1 MEILH
6 SEITYTSCVTYFSQA
21 TSGYN
26 VDLKSEMSK
35 TRKLPLKKDTRES
48 DSSQDD
54 AIDQW
59 ARRRKQFKD
68 SKKCSST
75 GGSSINSTITEG
87 SSEYFCIILGIFPLC
102 VIGNMTGFSAEEID
116 VQFTICLC

>member
-1 MEILH
+1 M
-6 SEITYTSCVTYFSQA
+6 SA
-21 TSGYN
+21 YN
-26 VDLKSEMSK
+26 SDLKSEMNK
-35 TRKLPLKKDTRES
+35 NKKLPVLKDTRAS
-48 DSSQDD
+48 DSSQEE

-87 SSEYFCIILGIFPLC
+87 SSKYISLTVVFFFLYVIDAVSGLSAKKIYLPL
-102 VIGNMTGFSAEEID
+102 IQLEFLS
-116 VQFTICLC
+116 

>member
-1 MEILH
+1 MEILN
-6 SEITYTSCVTYFSQA
+6 SKITYISCVTCYSQT

-26 VDLKSEMSK
+26 LDLKSEMNK
-35 TRKLPLKKDTRES
+35 TRKLPLKKDTRAS
-48 DSSQDD
+48 DSSQED

-75 GGSSINSTITEG
+75 GGSSMNSTITEG
-87 SSEYFCIILGIFPLC
+87 SSEYISLTLVIFPLC
-102 VIGNMTGFSAEEID
+102 VIDITTGFSAKEID
-116 VQFTICLC
+116 LQFSI

>member
-6 SEITYTSCVTYFSQA
+6 SKITYTSCVTYFSQ
-21 TSGYN
+21 TKSDYN
-26 VDLKSEMSK
+26 LDLKSEMNKS
-35 TRKLPLKKDTRES
+35 RKLPLKKDARAS
-48 DSSQDD
+48 DSSQED

-87 SSEYFCIILGIFPLC
+87 SSEYFSITLGIFPVC
-102 VIGNMTGFSAEEID
+102 VIGNMTGFSTKEID
-116 VQFTICLC
+116 LQFTYHE